1 MKKAIIFGD
10 SYSTFDGYI
19 PEGYD
24 VYYSAVPR
32 VEGIDVTDVSQC
44 WWHLL
49 ASDLSLDIVT
59 NDSWSGS
66 TICYTGYAGDCRYSS
81 FVTRLEKY
89 ISDGYFEKNEIDTV
103 FVFGGTNDSWAD
115 APLGKF
121 DDAGEDALYSVL
133 PAIRCFLR
141 RLRDTIPDGRI
152 IVILNTEIKVEITD
166 ALESEGEAVGATVV
180 RLSNISKVSGHP
192 ESVGMKQI
200 YEQVRAAII

>member
-1 MKKAIIFGD
+1 MRYNVETKELEMTVAELCLLSVGEDYAKSPADVEAISCLCDGD
-10 SYSTFDGYI
+10 DGYI
-19 PEGYD
+19 K
-24 VYYSAVPR
+24 
-32 VEGIDVTDVSQC
+32 
-44 WWHLL
+44 
-49 ASDLSLDIVT
+49 SLPV
-59 NDSWSGS
+59 
-66 TICYTGYAGDCRYSS
+66 CQS
-81 FVTRLEKY
+81 FVYGAKN
-89 ISDGYFEKNEIDTV
+89 IKMSGVADGYFEKNEIDTV

-133 PAIRCFLR
+133 PAIRCFLG

-200 YEQVRAAII
+200 YEQVKTAII